1 MEIDIDLE
9 EADPRA
15 RVRRELRQVS
25 DSRVDGLATAI
36 DDLGTHTM
44 HGKQVPYSRTA
55 VWSVLT
61 GRRRSDRLM
70 EVIARRRP
78 DLFGLNYVP
87 EDVRRAGE
95 ELARRLEAEA

>member
-36 DDLGTHTM
+36 DE
-44 HGKQVPYSRTA
+44 GKGPK
-55 VWSVLT
+55 
-61 GRRRSDRLM
+61 
-70 EVIARRRP
+70 
-78 DLFGLNYVP
+78 
-87 EDVRRAGE
+87 
-95 ELARRLEAEA
+95 